1 MCGISGAFSPSQKES
16 LPALIRRVN
25 GAMAHRGP
33 DADGFMVE
41 GPVALGHRRLSIID
55 LSEAANQPFEDA
67 SGRYVMVF
75 NGEVYNFMEIR
86 RQLPDYSFRTSSDT
100 EVVIAAFAKWGPACL
115 DLLKGMFAI
124 AIWDRREG
132 SLFLA
137 RDRFGVK
144 PLYYY
149 AAGDRLLFA
158 SEIRALLASDWIP
171 RRLNK
176 RALTDYLKY
185 QASLSPLT
193 MVDQVFEVPAGS
205 YMYYKEGKLEKTI
218 YWDITALKKDDG
230 PQEIAGIRKRIKEL
244 LYQSVERRLVSD
256 VPLGAFLSGGIDSS
270 AVVAIMS
277 QVNPGATNAFTIAF
291 EEKEYNELPYAELVA
306 KKFGVNHT
314 CVMLRPLDF
323 LEKLPAALDA
333 MDTPSGDGLNTYI
346 VSGAI
351 KKSGMTVALSG
362 IGGDELFAGYPQF
375 KQFFALRRRAGLFD
389 RTAWLRKA
397 VAAGIPPSDQ
407 RRTRLRNLLSAP
419 AADIAHVYPSFRQVQ
434 TTRSL
439 RGLMNPAVISPET
452 DTLEQLLLEKQK
464 AITPFETLSQVSI
477 AEYLGYTQSVLLK
490 DTDQMGMAASM
501 ELREPFFDSDLVEYV
516 LNVPDRYKYPGYPK
530 QLLVESL
537 GDLLPPE
544 IVHRRKQGFVLPY
557 DVWMRNELRGFCQE
571 KILSLAA
578 RDYFSGPALREYWE
592 RYLSGAHNIRWMDVW
607 VFIVLECWLE
617 KNGVS

>member
-1 MCGISGAFSPSQKES
+1 MCGISGAYSPTEKGS

-25 GAMAHRGP
+25 SCMAHRGP
-33 DADGFMVE
+33 DADGFLVE
-41 GPVALGHRRLSIID
+41 GPLALGHRRLSIID

-75 NGEVYNFMEIR
+75 NGEIYNFMEIR
-86 RQLPDYSFRTSSDT
+86 RQLPDYPFRTSSDT
-100 EVVIAAFAKWGPACL
+100 EVILAAYAKLGTAAL
-115 DLLKGMFAI
+115 DLLRGMFAL
-124 AIWDRREG
+124 AIWDRQKQ
-132 SLFLA
+132 SLLLA

-149 AAGDRLLFA
+149 ASDDKLIFA
-158 SEIRALLASDWIP
+158 SEIRALLASGWVP

-205 YMYYKEGKLEKTI
+205 YMRYEEGKLTATV
-218 YWDITALKKDDG
+218 YWDITKQRKAEVFDD
-230 PQEIAGIRKRIKEL
+230 IVAIRKRIKEL

-291 EEKEYNELPYAELVA
+291 EEKEYNELPYAEMVA
-306 KKFGVNHT
+306 KKFRVNHT
-314 CVMLRPLDF
+314 CVLLRPLDF

-375 KQFFALRRRAGLFD
+375 RQFSALRRRAGLFEN
-389 RTAWLRKA
+389 TAWLRRP
-397 VAAGIPPSDQ
+397 VAAVIPATDQ
-407 RRTRLRNLLSAP
+407 RRTRLKNLLSVP
-419 AADIAHVYPSFRQVQ
+419 TADLAHVYPSFRQVQ

-439 RGLMNPAVISPET
+439 RELMNPAMISPQN
-452 DTLEQLLLEKQK
+452 DTLEQLLLDKHRDI
-464 AITPFETLSQVSI
+464 ATFETLSQVSI

-516 LNVPDRYKYPGYPK
+516 LNVPDRYKYPTYPK

-557 DVWMRNELRGFCQE
+557 DLWMRNELRSFCEE
-571 KILSLAA
+571 KIGNLAD
-578 RDYFSGPALREYWE
+578 RDYFSGKALREYWQQ
-592 RYLSGAHNIRWMDVW
+592 YLSGTRNIRWMDVW
-607 VFIVLECWLE
+607 VFVVLEHWLQ
-617 KNGVS
+617 KNQLA